1 MGISPHLLRG
11 EGATL
16 DWTLTSVPPLCTKPV
31 RWYHWILAETNCLF
45 AETMK
50 KCGILRQPGGVGGL
64 WSGSCT
70 RGVIMITFMQA
81 HMSFLVSIWSALF
94 GTLVTASCLHLST
107 HCCSQ
112 SWCPAA
118 KLQRVCT
125 SAEHE
130 RAVSL
135 GAGGAAQRLSG
146 QPGRDWNQ
154 PGSCVR
160 QGSRSAQPPAPPPRL
175 SAARS
180 QTQRLQKKRANG
192 RTPLPANSQ
201 MTATDACNEKMK
213 FHNIKTKL
221 ASRWW

>member
-1 MGISPHLLRG
+1 
-11 EGATL
+11 
-16 DWTLTSVPPLCTKPV
+16 
-31 RWYHWILAETNCLF
+31 
-45 AETMK
+45 
-50 KCGILRQPGGVGGL
+50 
-64 WSGSCT
+64 
-70 RGVIMITFMQA
+70 MITFMQA
-81 HMSFLVSIWSALF
+81 HVSSLVELQVRSALLS
-94 GTLVTASCLHLST
+94 LVTASCLHPST

-112 SWCPAA
+112 GWCPAA
-118 KLQRVCT
+118 KQQRVCT

-160 QGSRSAQPPAPPPRL
+160 RGSRSAQPPAPPPRL

-192 RTPLPANSQ
+192 RTPIPGNSQ

-213 FHNIKTKL
+213 FHNVKTKL
-221 ASRWW
+221 AFCWWWDTRLSTLWEM